1 MVQEAEA
8 HATEDKKRR
17 ESAEVKNQAEA
28 LIHAT
33 EKTIADLGDKAPAAD
48 KTAVEAGIAD
58 LKTAIE
64 AGDTEAIKA
73 KSQALSQTAMKLGE
87 ALYKA
92 QGEAAGEQQAGEAG
106 GEQDAG
112 AKDDGIGDADFE
124 EGKDRREERR
134 GG

>member
-1 MVQEAEA
+1 MRISDWSSDVCSS
-8 HATEDKKRR
+8 DL
-17 ESAEVKNQAEA
+17 A

-92 QGEAAGEQQAGEAG
+92 QGEAAGEQPAGEAG
-106 GEQDAG
+106 GEQAAG
-112 AKDDGIGDADFE
+112 
-124 EGKDRREERR
+124 RSEERR
-134 GG
+134 AGEECGSTCSTRWSPSP

>member
-1 MVQEAEA
+1 MRISDWSSDVCSSDQAEA

-73 KSQALSQTAMKLGE
+73 KSQALSQTAMK
-87 ALYKA
+87 
-92 QGEAAGEQQAGEAG
+92 Q
-106 GEQDAG
+106 
-112 AKDDGIGDADFE
+112 IGRASCR
-124 EGKDRREERR
+124 DRVWQYV
-134 GG
+134 